1 MTETARHTTV
11 IVNQPR
17 KSVIVALLLTL
28 LFGPLG
34 MLYSTVTGGIVMLVL
49 TFILTPLTYGMSLL
63 LTWPICMIWG
73 GVAAARSGKSTTTTV

>member
-49 TFILTPLTYGMSLL
+49 TFILTP
-63 LTWPICMIWG
+63 
-73 GVAAARSGKSTTTTV
+73 